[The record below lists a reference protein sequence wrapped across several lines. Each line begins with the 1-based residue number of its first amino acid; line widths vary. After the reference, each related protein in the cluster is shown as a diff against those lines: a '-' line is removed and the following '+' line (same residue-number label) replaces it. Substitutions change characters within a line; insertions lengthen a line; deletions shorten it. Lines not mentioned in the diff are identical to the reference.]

1 MTWKDVTTEKYIQ
14 IESIYNNTDNDIID
28 KTVAIISILF
38 DVEYNSN
45 MSLQD
50 YYNYLNQITFLKEAI
65 PTVDVKKQYGI
76 YNLDKNLSNITLTQ
90 FIDFKTYA
98 LQNDIIG
105 CISVFLIPKGC
116 KYLEGYNID
125 ETKDFITKMGII
137 ETLSIYQFFF
147 LYFKR
152 FTVLSLLSIH
162 LKTIRKQR
170 KRKLK
175 QIFKK
180 LYIWKCKTI

>member
-1 MTWKDVTTEKYIQ
+1 MNWKDVSTEKYIQ
-14 IESIYNNTDNDIID
+14 IENIYNTENDIID

-38 DVEYNSN
+38 DIEYNNN
-45 MSLQD
+45 MSLQE
-50 YYNYLNQITFLKEAI
+50 YYNYLNQITFLKEPI
-65 PTVDVKKQYGI
+65 PTVDIKKQYGSYI
-76 YNLDKNLSNITLTQ
+76 LDKILSNITLTQ

-116 KYLEGYNID
+116 KYMEGYNVEEI
-125 ETKDFITKMGII
+125 KDFVGKMSII

-152 FTVLSLLSIH
+152 YTVLSLLYIH
-162 LKTIRKQR
+162 LKTKQKQR

-175 QIFKK
+175 QMFKK
-180 LYIWKCKTI
+180 LYIWKCKTT

>member
-1 MTWKDVTTEKYIQ
+1 MNWKDVTTEKYLQ
-14 IESIYNNTDNDIID
+14 IENIYNTENDIID

-38 DVEYNSN
+38 DVEYNNN

-50 YYNYLNQITFLKEAI
+50 YYNYLNQISFLKEAI
-65 PTVDVKKQYGI
+65 PTVDVKKRYGSYI
-76 YNLDKNLSNITLTQ
+76 LDKNLSNISLTQ

-98 LQNDIIG
+98 LQNNIIG
-105 CISVFLIPKGC
+105 CISVFLIPDGC
-116 KYLEGYNID
+116 KYMEGYNI
-125 ETKDFITKMGII
+125 EEIKDFIGKMNII

-152 FTVLSLLSIH
+152 YTVLSLLYIH
-162 LKTIRKQR
+162 LKTKKKQR

-180 LYIWKCKTI
+180 LYIWKCRTL

>member
-14 IESIYNNTDNDIID
+14 IENIYNTENDIID

-38 DVEYNSN
+38 DVEYNNN

-65 PTVDVKKQYGI
+65 PTVDVKKRYGSYI
-76 YNLDKNLSNITLTQ
+76 LDKNLSNISLTQ

-116 KYLEGYNID
+116 KYLEGYNI
-125 ETKDFITKMGII
+125 EEIKDFIGKMSIT

-152 FTVLSLLSIH
+152 YTVLSLLYIH
-162 LKTIRKQR
+162 LKTKQKQR
-170 KRKLK
+170 KKRLK

-180 LYIWKCKTI
+180 LFTWKCKTL

>member
-14 IESIYNNTDNDIID
+14 IENIYNTDNDIID

-38 DVEYNSN
+38 DVEYDSN

-50 YYNYLNQITFLKEAI
+50 YYNYLNQIAFLKEAI
-65 PTVDVKKQYGI
+65 PTVDVKKRYGSYI
-76 YNLDKNLSNITLTQ
+76 LDKNISNISLTQ

-105 CISVFLIPKGC
+105 CISVFLIPDGC
-116 KYLEGYNID
+116 KYMEGYNI
-125 ETKDFITKMGII
+125 EEIKDFIGKMSIT

-152 FTVLSLLSIH
+152 YTILSLLYIH

-180 LYIWKCKTI
+180 LFIPKCRTL

>member
-1 MTWKDVTTEKYIQ
+1 MNWKDVTTEKYLQ
-14 IESIYNNTDNDIID
+14 IENIYNTENDIID

-38 DVEYNSN
+38 DIEYNNN

-65 PTVDVKKQYGI
+65 PTVDIKKRYGSYI
-76 YNLDKNLSNITLTQ
+76 LDKNISNISLTQ

-105 CISVFLIPKGC
+105 CISVFLIPDGC
-116 KYLEGYNID
+116 KYMEGYNI
-125 ETKDFITKMGII
+125 EEIKDFIGKMSII
-137 ETLSIYQFFF
+137 QTLSIYQFFF

-152 FTVLSLLSIH
+152 YTVLSLLYIH
-162 LKTIRKQR
+162 LKTKQKQR
-170 KRKLK
+170 KKRLK

-180 LYIWKCKTI
+180 LFTWKCKTI

>member
-14 IESIYNNTDNDIID
+14 IENIYNTDNDIID

-38 DVEYNSN
+38 DVEYNNN
-45 MSLQD
+45 MSLQE

-65 PTVDVKKQYGI
+65 PTVEVKKQYGI
-76 YNLDKNLSNITLTQ
+76 YSLDKNLSNISLTQ

-105 CISVFLIPKGC
+105 CISVFLIPDGC
-116 KYLEGYNID
+116 KYMEGYNVEEI
-125 ETKDFITKMGII
+125 KDFIGKMSII
-137 ETLSIYQFFF
+137 KTLSIYQFFF

-152 FTVLSLLSIH
+152 YTVLSLLYIH
-162 LKTIRKQR
+162 LKTIQKQR

-175 QIFKK
+175 QMFKK
-180 LYIWKCKTI
+180 LFIWKCKTI

>member
-1 MTWKDVTTEKYIQ
+1 MNWKDVSTEKYIQ
-14 IESIYNNTDNDIID
+14 IENIYNTENDIID

-38 DVEYNSN
+38 DIDYNKN
-45 MSLQD
+45 MSLQQ
-50 YYNYLNQITFLKEAI
+50 YYDYLNQITFLKEPI
-65 PTVDVKKQYGI
+65 PTVDVKKRYGSYI
-76 YNLDKNLSNITLTQ
+76 LDKNISNISLTQ

-105 CISVFLIPKGC
+105 CLSVFLIPDGC
-116 KYLEGYNID
+116 KYMEGYNI
-125 ETKDFITKMGII
+125 EEIKDFIGKMSIT

-152 FTVLSLLSIH
+152 YTVLSLLYIH

-175 QIFKK
+175 QMFKK
-180 LYIWKCKTI
+180 LFIPKCRTL

>member
-1 MTWKDVTTEKYIQ
+1 MNWKDVTTEKYLQ
-14 IESIYNNTDNDIID
+14 IENIYNTENDIID

-38 DVEYNSN
+38 DVKYDSN

-50 YYNYLNQITFLKEAI
+50 YYNYLNQISFLKEAI
-65 PTVDVKKQYGI
+65 PTVDVKKRYGSYI
-76 YNLDKNLSNITLTQ
+76 LDKNLSNISLTQ

-105 CISVFLIPKGC
+105 CISVFLIPDGC
-116 KYLEGYNID
+116 KYLEGYNI
-125 ETKDFITKMGII
+125 EEIKDFIGKMSIVQ
-137 ETLSIYQFFF
+137 TLSIYQFFF

-152 FTVLSLLSIH
+152 FTVLSLLYIH
-162 LKTIRKQR
+162 LKTKQKQR
-170 KRKLK
+170 KKRLK

-180 LYIWKCKTI
+180 LFTWKCRTL